1 MWISSCQWYRFPT
14 AALSASGIRVE
25 GDSFLSAC
33 PNKLPCIFSC
43 KIKTGETFCGFSC
56 KKSVHDDF
64 LRRHYPHQVKGRSWM
79 TSSQP
84 AHTSSPVFI
93 SFLLYTFPSEISS
106 RIYQRNRKNM
116 AGIKSRVADRMI
128 VAMMLPDFLEIRE
141 TTCAMRIAIPTA
153 IAA

>member
-1 MWISSCQWYRFPT
+1 MWIASCQWYRFPT

-43 KIKTGETFCGFSC
+43 KIKTGETGRGFSC
-56 KKSVHDDF
+56 KKSLHDDF

-93 SFLLYTFPSEISS
+93 SMLLYTFPSEISS
-106 RIYQRNRKNM
+106 CIYQRNRKNM
-116 AGIKSRVADRMI
+116 AGIKSRVEDRMI
-128 VAMMLPDFLEIRE
+128 VAMMLPVFLEIRE
-141 TTCAMRIAIPTA
+141 TTCAMRIARPTA